1 MAIYKNTPP
10 IITNGLVLYLDAA
23 NTRSYVSG
31 STAWDDLS
39 GNSNTGTLT
48 NGPTFTTDGLG
59 AIVFDGADDSVVV
72 DNSSTLQIT
81 NSITIN
87 LWVNVQVAA
96 STNGGCGVVTKGTFA
111 GEPVNDY
118 DYMMYI
124 TNASTA
130 FAFYKKNSAGVSQ
143 NLAISYNSANRWSF
157 LTCTLNDTD
166 AKLYTNSQL
175 ALTSTFT
182 SGIRSSN
189 DNLLIGKGWNARLN
203 GFISGVQ
210 IYNRALSETE
220 VLQNYN
226 ALKGRF
232 GLQ

>member
-1 MAIYKNTPP
+1 MAFNHSPRIVTD
-10 IITNGLVLYLDAA
+10 GLVLCLDAA
-23 NTRSYVSG
+23 NPASYPGSG
-31 STAWDDLS
+31 TTWNDLS

-96 STNGGCGVVTKGTFA
+96 STTGGCGVVTKGTFA
-111 GEPVNDY
+111 GEPTNDY

-124 TNASTA
+124 TDASTA

-143 NLAISYNSANRWSF
+143 NLAVSYNSALKWSF
-157 LTCTLNDTD
+157 LTVTLNDTD

-210 IYNRALSETE
+210 IYNRALSADE
-220 VLQNYN
+220 VLQNFN
-226 ALKGRF
+226 ATKTRF
-232 GLQ
+232 GL

>member
-1 MAIYKNTPP
+1 MAFYHSPRIVTD
-10 IITNGLVLYLDAA
+10 GLVLYLDAA
-23 NTRSYVSG
+23 NSRSYVSG
-31 STAWDDLS
+31 STTWTDLS

-59 AIVFDGADDSVVV
+59 AIVFDGTDDSVVV
-72 DNSSTLQIT
+72 NNSSTLQIT

-96 STNGGCGVVTKGTFA
+96 STNSGCGVVTKGTFA

-124 TNASTA
+124 TNTSTV
-130 FAFYKKNSAGVSQ
+130 FAFYKKNSAGVAQ
-143 NLAISYNSANRWSF
+143 NLAVSYNSALKWSF
-157 LTCTLNDTD
+157 LTVTLNDTD
-166 AKLYTNSQL
+166 ARLYTNSQL
-175 ALTSTFT
+175 ASTSTFT

-189 DNLLIGKGWNARLN
+189 DNLLIGKGWNDLLN

-210 IYNRALSETE
+210 IYNRALSADE

-226 ALKGRF
+226 ATKTRF
-232 GLQ
+232 GL